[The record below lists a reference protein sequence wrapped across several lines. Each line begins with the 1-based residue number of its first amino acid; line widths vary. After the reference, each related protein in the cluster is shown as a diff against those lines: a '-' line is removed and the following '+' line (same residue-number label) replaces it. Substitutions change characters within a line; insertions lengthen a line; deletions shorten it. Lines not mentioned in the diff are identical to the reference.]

1 LKSASKKSAVFILVL
16 DKQTAGQL
24 CDLCRKN
31 RYHPVVTD
39 NPDELRENLRDHD
52 SAIIFFDHETIN
64 RYGPGIYSRVRVACP
79 GGNVI
84 LLCDKSHRDLIR
96 EAMELGVYAC
106 ILVPYR
112 DWEVLTIIKN
122 ILARNR
128 LKRRKKPPNDQAA
141 AKRSPGKSG
150 RSFD

>member
-1 LKSASKKSAVFILVL
+1 MDTLKYARKKSAVFVLVL
-16 DKQTAGQL
+16 DKKTAAHL

-52 SAIIFFDHETIN
+52 SAVIFFDHETIN

-79 GGNVI
+79 GANVI
-84 LLCDKSHRDLIR
+84 LLCDKAHRDLIR

-112 DWEVLTIIKN
+112 DWEVLTIVKN

-128 LKRRKKPPNDQAA
+128 VKQRKRPPKD
-141 AKRSPGKSG
+141 
-150 RSFD
+150 

>member
-1 LKSASKKSAVFILVL
+1 
-16 DKQTAGQL
+16 
-24 CDLCRKN
+24 
-31 RYHPVVTD
+31 
-39 NPDELRENLRDHD
+39 LRENLRDHD
-52 SAIIFFDHETIN
+52 SAIIFFDHETIDS
-64 RYGPGIYSRVRVACP
+64 YGPGIYSRIRVACP

-84 LLCDKSHRDLIR
+84 LLCDKAHRDLIR

-112 DWEVLTIIKN
+112 DWEVLTILKN

-128 LKRRKKPPNDQAA
+128 VKRRKKPPKDQAT
-141 AKRSPGKSG
+141 AKGSPGKRG